1 MCVFSKC
8 EHSCIPINPRL
19 ESPAP
24 FEDTLMSMTC
34 CGLDF
39 GTSNSTIGIVNN
51 GVCQLVPL
59 EAGRPIMRSA
69 IFCDAEQKRWVFGQE
84 GIHHYLEGG
93 TGRLMMALKS
103 ILGSSLMEDQ
113 TLIFDGFV
121 SYSQILGHFI
131 KALKMKAEI
140 AAGCE
145 LTQVVLGRPVRFH
158 DTDTQQDQRAQNTL
172 EAIARSV
179 GFKDISFQYE
189 PIAAAITYE
198 STLRKEQL
206 ALIVDM
212 GGGTSDF
219 TVIRLQPNNT
229 HADRTH
235 DVLANCG
242 IHLAG
247 TDFDQSLSLKTIMPL
262 LGMGS
267 LMRGSSSDI
276 AIPSSFFHDLTMWH
290 LLNQLYTPINLAHV
304 RTLHAAAHDKHLL
317 ARLIQVL
324 RKRSGHHL
332 LQAVESGK
340 QSLSEQNT
348 TRIDLDFVEHGLDVV
363 IQQAKFSDI
372 IAEQTHKIIDKIE
385 ETVTSSGVKHAMI
398 SAIFYTGGSTKIPM
412 IREKING
419 LFPHAE
425 IVQGDAFGSV
435 GMGLTIEAK
444 RRANRSE

>member
-1 MCVFSKC
+1 
-8 EHSCIPINPRL
+8 
-19 ESPAP
+19 
-24 FEDTLMSMTC
+24 MSTAS

-51 GVCQLVPL
+51 GVRQLVPL

-69 IFCDAEQKRWVFGQE
+69 IFCDVEQKSWVFGQE
-84 GIHHYLEGG
+84 GINRYLEGSP
-93 TGRLMMALKS
+93 GRLMMALKS

-113 TLIFDGFV
+113 TLIFDEFI

-131 KALKMKAEI
+131 KSLKIKAETT
-140 AAGCE
+140 AGCE
-145 LTQVVLGRPVRFH
+145 LTHVVLGRPVRFH
-158 DTDTQQDQRAQNTL
+158 DTDAQQDQRAQDTL
-172 EAIARSV
+172 EAMARNI

-198 STLRKEQL
+198 ATLKKEQL

-229 HADRTH
+229 RADRTE

-242 IHLAG
+242 IHIAG

-267 LMRGSSSDI
+267 MMRGSSS
-276 AIPSSFFHDLTMWH
+276 AITIPASFYHDLTMWH

-317 ARLIQVL
+317 ARLIHVL
-324 RKRSGHHL
+324 RQRSGHHL

-340 QSLSEQNT
+340 QSLSEQT
-348 TRIDLDFVEHGLDVV
+348 STQIDLDFVEAGLDIV
-363 IQQAKFSDI
+363 IQQDKFNDI
-372 IAEQTHKIIDKIE
+372 IAEQTHRIINKIE
-385 ETVTSSGVKHAMI
+385 ETVANAGVPHAAI

-412 IREKING
+412 IRQKINA
-419 LFPHAE
+419 LFPQAE

-435 GMGLTIEAK
+435 GMGLTIEAE
-444 RRANRSE
+444 RRAQS